1 MKSAVFLTIAALLLT
16 SIGKAQA
23 SDQFFVTNLGVNTI
37 TRYDENG
44 LGFNFTSSFVNGPN
58 GIALDAQGNV
68 YVTTNENTIEVF
80 SPNGL
85 DLGVFASTGLNL
97 ALGLAFDR
105 SGNLYAA
112 NFAGNTIE

>member
-1 MKSAVFLTIAALLLT
+1 MKFARSLTIAGLLLT
-16 SIGKAQA
+16 SMRQSQA
-23 SDQFFVTNLGVNTI
+23 ADQFFVTDFGVNTI

-44 LGFNFTSSFVNGPN
+44 FGSNFTNSFVNGPN
-58 GIALDAQGNV
+58 GIALDTAGNV

-80 SPNGL
+80 SPTGI

-112 NFAGNTIE
+112 